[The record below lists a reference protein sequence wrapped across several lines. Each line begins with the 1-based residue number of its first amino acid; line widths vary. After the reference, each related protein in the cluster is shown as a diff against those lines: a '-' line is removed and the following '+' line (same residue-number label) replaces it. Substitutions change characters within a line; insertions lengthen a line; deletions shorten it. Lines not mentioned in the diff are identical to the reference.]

1 MKIRTKFIIFGF
13 YIFVVTVLLI
23 YLQVRIVRSVTEYS
37 RIYQHT
43 IKSSAIARQYQQN
56 SAFLTQFV
64 RSYVATADQKYEQAY
79 NDCIAISGGTKP
91 TPLNYDRGIYWS
103 IFLGSGRKPSSDGQT
118 KSYADVMQELNFSKE
133 MFDYLTLSKSRSE
146 ALVKLEVQAMDIIKS
161 IPRNPDGSIPE
172 EYKGRQLEAINLVNG
187 KAYEE
192 KVSEIMAPI
201 NQFFDTLEADNALK
215 LQKAAN
221 EVRNDTI
228 LFFIGLF
235 IVGLSVG
242 LFLASLGK
250 LIGKNLRLCVHL
262 ASEISNGNLTVKID
276 ESKMTGNSEFASL
289 LGSLH
294 NMVNHLREIIAKV
307 LESSKE
313 ISDAAT
319 EIAQGNTDLSS
330 RTELQASHL
339 EETASSMEEIAST
352 IKSSADN
359 SVRGNQMM
367 QDSEKSVQEAGE
379 IIEAT
384 TNNIELV
391 FEASN
396 KITDI
401 TKIIENIAF
410 QTNILALNAAVEAA
424 RAGEQGK
431 GFAVVAS
438 EVRNLAQTSQS
449 SVKDITSLIADANDK
464 IKTATETARKS
475 KEIFMDIEQKIEDT
489 SKIMQDISA
498 MAVEQQAGVDQVNI
512 AVSQMDQSTQQ
523 NASLV
528 EEATASSE
536 ALMGQA
542 KELVELMNFFKV

>member
-1 MKIRTKFIIFGF
+1 
-13 YIFVVTVLLI
+13 
-23 YLQVRIVRSVTEYS
+23 
-37 RIYQHT
+37 
-43 IKSSAIARQYQQN
+43 
-56 SAFLTQFV
+56 
-64 RSYVATADQKYEQAY
+64 
-79 NDCIAISGGTKP
+79 
-91 TPLNYDRGIYWS
+91 
-103 IFLGSGRKPSSDGQT
+103 
-118 KSYADVMQELNFSKE
+118 MQELNFSKE
-133 MFDYLTLSKSRSE
+133 MFDYLALSKSRSE